1 MIRQGDVLLIPTKL
15 PQKAKLKSVRTSH
28 GLEETR
34 GVQGDG
40 AYKLLNEIQETAPA
54 EDASAHSP
62 SSSPVSSEGLRIA
75 GERTGHAHELACDV
89 YVQGEKEYAVLSTE
103 ATMTHQEHQHLKIP
117 AGVYEVKIQ
126 REYVPVQRTVT
137 GRWD

>member
-15 PQKAKLKSVRTSH
+15 PQKAKLKS
-28 GLEETR
+28 G
-34 GVQGDG
+34 
-40 AYKLLNEIQETAPA
+40 
-54 EDASAHSP
+54 
-62 SSSPVSSEGLRIA
+62 EGLRIA

-126 REYVPVQRTVT
+126 REYVPVQRTVI